1 MAKFDGGRLANS
13 VRNGAYGLVFYALTL
28 VLSFVSN
35 RVFVHRLGADMLGLC
50 GTVSSIVETLNI
62 AELGV
67 GMAMASILY
76 VPLASGDRETVAEL
90 VAVQGWIY
98 RRVAVFVAL
107 AAVVVMFF
115 FPSIFAGAAVPLP
128 YAYAT
133 CVVMLMG
140 SLSTYLLN
148 YRDVVLS
155 ANQQEY
161 AVTLAYR
168 LPSVLRLVLQILA
181 VEFTDHGY
189 ELWLLLQLGGMALT
203 AVMVRGAVARL
214 HPYMCVPVRLGGA
227 LRLKFPEVGRMVGQV
242 FAHRLASVVLVRVS
256 PMVVFAFTSLHVVAA
271 YGSYMMISGGLTAL
285 FTAVSGGV
293 QGSVGHL
300 VAQGDSAHSRR
311 AFDMM
316 FAVTCVIAA
325 VCAYGFYAFADPF
338 VSAWVGADMVLGG
351 APVTLMSVMVYI
363 AISRCVVGQF
373 LSAHGFYA
381 DVWAAFA
388 EAFLNVGLSV
398 SLGLLWG
405 LSGVL
410 LGVVVSLVVIVLCWK
425 PYYLFCVR
433 LGCGVAG
440 YWWAYVR
447 NAALTVAV
455 GWCVSWL
462 CGSVVESG
470 FGSLLW
476 RMAWQTALYGVL
488 VASAMCVASSGMR
501 AALRRGL
508 SLCLRRGA

>member
-1 MAKFDGGRLANS
+1 MAKS
-13 VRNGAYGLVFYALTL
+13 VRNGAYGLAFYALTL
-28 VLSFVSN
+28 VLSFISN
-35 RVFVHRLGADMLGLC
+35 RVFVQRLGADMLGLC

-76 VPLASGDRETVAEL
+76 APLARGDSKTVAEL

-107 AAVVVMFF
+107 AAVVVMSF
-115 FPSIFAGAAVPLP
+115 FPSIFAGASVPLP

-133 CVVMLMG
+133 CVVMLIG

-168 LPSVLRLVLQILA
+168 MPSVARLVLQILA
-181 VEFTDHGY
+181 LEFTDYGY

-203 AVMVRGAVARL
+203 AVMVRRAVSRL
-214 HPYMCVPVRLGGA
+214 HPYLRVPACCGGE

-242 FAHRLASVVLVRVS
+242 FAHRLASVVLTRVS

-300 VAQGDSAHSRR
+300 VAQGDSAHCRR

-316 FAVTCVIAA
+316 FAVTCVFAS
-325 VCAYGFYAFADPF
+325 VFAYGFYTFADPF
-338 VSAWVGADMVLGG
+338 VAVWVGADMVLGG
-351 APVTLMSVMVYI
+351 APVALMSVMVYI

-381 DVWAAFA
+381 DVWAALA
-388 EAFLNVGLSV
+388 EALLNVGLSV
-398 SLGLLWG
+398 AFGFLWG

-410 LGVVVSLVVIVLCWK
+410 LGVLVSLVVIVLCWK
-425 PYYLFCVR
+425 PYYLFRVR
-433 LGCGVAG
+433 LGRSVLG
-440 YWWAYVR
+440 YWWAYAR
-447 NAALTVAV
+447 NAALAVAA
-455 GWCVSWL
+455 GWCVSSL
-462 CGSVVESG
+462 CGAVCVSG
-470 FGSLLW
+470 FGALVW
-476 RMAWQTALYGVL
+476 RMVWQTSLFCV
-488 VASAMCVASSGMR
+488 VATLLLCVFSGGMR
-501 AALRRGL
+501 AAVGRGVSLLRR
-508 SLCLRRGA
+508 RVA